1 MTTNE
6 ARDRLIEET
15 PLNTETIRAIKKWAQ
30 HAEDE
35 RKADPET
42 YAKCPR
48 CYGHHSVRGNF
59 DNLCDGCV
67 KTILEHFPDHESV
80 PHIRAALAK
89 WSNKDS
95 KTPIA

>member
-1 MTTNE
+1 MTTNQ
-6 ARDRLIEET
+6 ARDSLLESM
-15 PLNTETIRAIKKWAQ
+15 PLNTEGIREIRNLAQ

-42 YAKCPR
+42 YFKCPR

-67 KTILEHFPDHESV
+67 KTVLENFPEHASV
-80 PHIRAALAK
+80 PHIKEALGK
-89 WSNKDS
+89 WNIFNGG
-95 KTPIA
+95 TQR